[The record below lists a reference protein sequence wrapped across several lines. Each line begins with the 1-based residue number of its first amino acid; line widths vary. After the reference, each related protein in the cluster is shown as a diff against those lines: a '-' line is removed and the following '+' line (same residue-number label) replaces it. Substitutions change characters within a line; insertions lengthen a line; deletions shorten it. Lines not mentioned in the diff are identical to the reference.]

1 MFIPINK
8 LLFSVIFNL
17 TLFLFLIIGIQNSS
31 NKTKLNFMGYQ
42 SVNLPISF
50 IIGASFITG
59 SVFGNLIPINLGK
72 KKNF

>member
-1 MFIPINK
+1 MLLPVNK
-8 LLFSVIFNL
+8 LLFSVLFNI

-50 IIGASFITG
+50 IIGTSFITG
-59 SVFGNLIPINLGK
+59 SIFGNFIPINFGK
-72 KKNF
+72 KK